1 MLTSRYLYDI
11 IQLQKGD
18 DQASD
23 KKGKIM
29 TFQEFI
35 REITKPSYRPN
46 KIKTIEGETI
56 DMCYNTPELDDEQIK
71 AIIIDF
77 LISRER
83 NNGIVRV
90 ISGNIGVSVQKVS
103 AMCRQLVKS
112 GKLIESET
120 RDCHSNYRKCKLYSV
135 AIPAENKIRVE

>member
-1 MLTSRYLYDI
+1 MLTNKYLYDI

-18 DQASD
+18 DQTSD
-23 KKGKIM
+23 KKGKAM

-35 REITKPSYRPN
+35 REITKPPYRPN
-46 KIKTIEGETI
+46 KVKTIEGETI

-77 LISRER
+77 LISDGRMRE
-83 NNGIVRV
+83 IARV
-90 ISGNIGVSVQKVS
+90 ISKNIGVPVQKVS

-112 GKLIESET
+112 GKLTECET
-120 RDCHSNYRKCKLYSV
+120 NDCHSNYRKCKLYSV
-135 AIPAENKIRVE
+135 AFSTGR

>member
-1 MLTSRYLYDI
+1 
-11 IQLQKGD
+11 
-18 DQASD
+18 
-23 KKGKIM
+23 M

-35 REITKPSYRPN
+35 REITKPLYRPN
-46 KIKTIEGETI
+46 KVKTIEGETI

-83 NNGIVRV
+83 NSEIVRV
-90 ISGNIGVSVQKVS
+90 ISKNIGVSVQKVS

-112 GKLIESET
+112 GKLIESEAN
-120 RDCHSNYRKCKLYSV
+120 DCHSNYRRCKLYTV
-135 AIPAENKIRVE
+135 AIPKER